1 MKTYTSFTLDIKDH
15 IAEVAFNRPEKRN
28 SLHAPAWV
36 EMKEVFDHCSE
47 NPDVRVVILRGE
59 GKMFCAGIDVMMLA
73 QTQQH
78 NTTCEARKREGFR
91 KTLRVLQDQVSSLEK
106 CEKPVLAAI
115 HNGCIGGGVDISSAA
130 DMRYCTEDA
139 YFIIKEVDMGLVADI
154 GTLQRMPK
162 IISPALVSELAY
174 TGRKMHADEAMRSG
188 FVNRVFENYES
199 MLEGVRDIAKVIASK
214 SPVVIRGTKEM
225 IKFTRDHS
233 VDESLHQMSV
243 WNSAFIMSNDIEEAM
258 TAFMEKRPAV
268 YKEG

>member
-1 MKTYTSFTLDIKDH
+1 MKTYTSFSLEIKDH

-28 SLHAPAWV
+28 SLHAQAWT
-36 EMKEVFDHCSE
+36 EMKEVFEHCSE
-47 NPDVRVVILRGE
+47 NPEVRVVILRGE
-59 GKMFCAGIDVMMLA
+59 GKMFCAGIDVQMLMGI
-73 QTQQH
+73 Q
-78 NTTCEARKREGFR
+78 NYGTTCEARKREKFR
-91 KTLRVLQDQVSSLEK
+91 KNLLTLQEQVSALEV

-115 HNGCIGGGVDISSAA
+115 HGGCIGGGVDISTAA

-139 YFIIKEVDMGLVADI
+139 YFVIKEVDMGLVADI

-162 IISPALVSELAY
+162 IISPSLVSELAY

-188 FVNRVFENYES
+188 FVNRVFENYDS
-199 MLEGVRDIAKVIASK
+199 MLEGVREIAKSIASK

-233 VDESLHQMSV
+233 VSESLHQMSV
-243 WNSAFIMSNDIEEAM
+243 WNSAYLMSNDIQEAM
-258 TAFMEKRPAV
+258 MAFMEKRPAV